1 MLAHFQT
8 PLKHLSFAI
17 LSMTALA
24 LVSPANAATKPA
36 ATSTKS
42 ATKPATTTT
51 KPVAKP
57 ATTTTKPTT
66 KPVTKTPAKT
76 PAKPAT
82 KTPTKTTTTTTT
94 TVTPMSESAT
104 TAFVPVTNVAEP
116 TIATISY
123 PKLNAVTFVGTD
135 ISTQPLVG
143 LATPNVTITQAQF
156 IPTVLVPKTTTNAET
171 VDVSVVEDFLAY
183 AMPLAR
189 HYPPIFPSKTARY
202 NATQRVKVLTAW
214 IENYA
219 KDPNA
224 SYDIL
229 LRAAKLN
236 ALGRNLD
243 LGSEYT
249 VRASNYIARA
259 IKLQDT
265 GEANFLYG
273 VMLAEGGGFVEGEKY
288 LDKAAKLGYAE
299 AYQSMAQ
306 SDLLNDKK
314 DSALRRLTEFKTKY
328 PNDPYI
334 DRQLAIVNSGKYYIW
349 DLPAQTN
356 P

>member
-8 PLKHLSFAI
+8 PLKRLSLTM
-17 LSMTALA
+17 LSMTAIA
-24 LVSPANAATKPA
+24 LISPANAAP
-36 ATSTKS
+36 
-42 ATKPATTTT
+42 TTT

-57 ATTTTKPTT
+57 ATTTTKPAK
-66 KPVTKTPAKT
+66 KP
-76 PAKPAT
+76 T
-82 KTPTKTTTTTTT
+82 KTPTKTTTTTVTPATT
-94 TVTPMSESAT
+94 TFIPA
-104 TAFVPVTNVAEP
+104 TNVAEP
-116 TIATISY
+116 PITTISY

-135 ISTQPLVG
+135 ISTQPLARI
-143 LATPNVTITQAQF
+143 ATPSVTITQAQF
-156 IPTVLVPKTTTNAET
+156 IPTILVPKTTTNADN
-171 VDVSVVEDFLAY
+171 VDVSVVDDFLAY

-214 IENYA
+214 MENYA
-219 KDPNA
+219 KDPHA

-229 LRAAKLN
+229 LRATKLN
-236 ALGRNLD
+236 AIGRNLD

-349 DLPAQTN
+349 DLPAQAN